1 MEERKLT
8 VNIRSLNYTNGYR
21 ARRGAMEVKTGHL
34 SPPDTLSIC
43 VFLRSEGVATFHAV
57 LQEELVSHGDL
68 GEGSTISDASKQA
81 DWRDGPLRLLAGL
94 TMYFYVLA
102 QSLASIR
109 ASRVVILIY

>member
-1 MEERKLT
+1 MLT

-21 ARRGAMEVKTGHL
+21 ARRGTMEVKGYSRQKGRTGHL

-68 GEGSTISDASKQA
+68 AEGSTI
-81 DWRDGPLRLLAGL
+81 
-94 TMYFYVLA
+94 
-102 QSLASIR
+102 
-109 ASRVVILIY
+109 